1 MGEEGGVS
9 LGLLVLFVYTI
20 FFSSLFFGV
29 MFLLKCLKNESK
41 KLNKEAVAA
50 EG

>member
-1 MGEEGGVS
+1 MGEEGGGFFRFIS
-9 LGLLVLFVYTI
+9 LICLYH